1 MFLKPKSSTG
11 NLRHARN
18 ISEQDVFRL
27 CHSPTVRA
35 ANGRVIPNPHYIGP
49 YIAQPED
56 EEDTVVE
63 RPLSRYNYNG
73 KEYQRT
79 GKRNSVSSSTLTR
92 KASTSSFVPVVSPDT
107 EDDDDSYHLDGNA
120 LDDTQLCSFLS
131 LPATQDSRSRSSTI
145 SSRKSIRFS
154 AIVTEKE
161 IFVEPSDHV
170 EEELSPY
177 VALCRKLSRDG
188 ESSKPSSGLGS
199 SLKKIW
205 RAVY

>member
-1 MFLKPKSSTG
+1 MFLKSKSSVG
-11 NLRHARN
+11 SLHVRN
-18 ISEQDVFRL
+18 ISEQDAFRL

-35 ANGRVIPNPHYIGP
+35 ANGRIIPNPHYIGP

-56 EEDTVVE
+56 EENTIVE

-79 GKRNSVSSSTLTR
+79 GKRKSVGSSTLTR
-92 KASTSSFVPVVSPDT
+92 KASTSSFVPVVSPGT
-107 EDDDDSYHLDGNA
+107 KDDDDSDPVDGDT
-120 LDDTQLCSFLS
+120 LDDHQLCSFLS
-131 LPATQDSRSRSSTI
+131 LPVTEGSRSRSSTI

-170 EEELSPY
+170 EEESSPY
-177 VALCRKLSRDG
+177 VALCRKLSRDS
-188 ESSKPSSGLGS
+188 ESSRPSSGLGS

-205 RAVY
+205 RVVY